1 MSYKDPPKHTQ
12 FKKGQSGN
20 PGGKPTATRNALQGS
35 FLKKLQADFNRHGRS
50 AIKECREKDPTGYVR
65 VVAALLPKELEIKR
79 PLEELDDSQL
89 AAAIAALQSF
99 VAAQGNDA
107 GAIDAPEPSTT
118 H

>member
-1 MSYKDPPKHTQ
+1 MPRPPPPKDGQ

-35 FLKKLQADFNRHGRS
+35 FLKKLQEDFDKYGS
-50 AIKECREKDPTGYVR
+50 LAIRQCRMKDPSGYVR
-65 VVAALLPKELEIKR
+65 VVASLLPKEVEIKR
-79 PLEELDDSQL
+79 PLEELDDAQL

-99 VAAQGNDA
+99 VAAQGNGA
-107 GAIDAPEPSTT
+107 GAGDTPQPSQT